1 MAESMSLETLLKK
14 LEGPKAEEIDSV
26 ENFTEKTAEALDSN
40 SEISYNN
47 DIKKEEQE
55 HLNDD
60 EQILEKIAQAR
71 DMGIIII
78 IVKLHLSFTVIFSPF
93 TGELKS
99 LHYIATITKSNVPF
113 ALGSISA
120 IIFDG
125 FIYHIH
131 RRKQARTSLMNY
143 SDHLF
148 NIIVHAL
155 SHFLF

>member
-47 DIKKEEQE
+47 DIKKEAQE

-71 DMGIIII
+71 DMGIIMAREMY
-78 IVKLHLSFTVIFSPF
+78 K
-93 TGELKS
+93 ELTR
-99 LHYIATITKSNVPF
+99 LIN
-113 ALGSISA
+113 
-120 IIFDG
+120 
-125 FIYHIH
+125 
-131 RRKQARTSLMNY
+131 Q
-143 SDHLF
+143 
-148 NIIVHAL
+148 
-155 SHFLF
+155 